1 MIQAIVGLF
10 RWAIVAIFIIALLAA
25 VILMGTSGVGFLVG
39 LLGIAGTVMMVGT
52 SAVLLSIND
61 HLAAMR
67 PAGAPMVA
75 PTPSPGAARR
85 ATIAGGILLA
95 IVAIGGVAS
104 MLQPSE
110 QTATSVS
117 APPAIREGSSVRDG
131 CVPDLAAK
139 VGLKCRE

>member
-67 PAGAPMVA
+67 PAGAPIVA
-75 PTPSPGAARR
+75 PTPGAARR

-110 QTATSVS
+110 QTAPSVS
-117 APPAIREGSSVRDG
+117 APPAIREGSSLRDG